1 MKSRMEILNRLT
13 FMHCNQ
19 EESKAEIADA
29 IQFLKEE
36 DLEGNKDAIAYL
48 QECSKQVDTAQ
59 GALELAIRSVAQ

>member
-1 MKSRMEILNRLT
+1 MKSRIEILNRLT

-48 QECSKQVDTAQ
+48 QECSNQIDHEQ
-59 GALELAIRSVAQ
+59 GALESAIRRVAQ

>member
-1 MKSRMEILNRLT
+1 MKSRIEILNRLT

-19 EESKAEIADA
+19 EESKAEFADA

-36 DLEGNKDAIAYL
+36 NLEGNKDAIVYL
-48 QECSKQVDTAQ
+48 QECSKQIDTAQ

>member
-1 MKSRMEILNRLT
+1 
-13 FMHCNQ
+13 
-19 EESKAEIADA
+19 
-29 IQFLKEE
+29 LKEE

>member
-19 EESKAEIADA
+19 EESKTEIADA

-59 GALELAIRSVAQ
+59 GVLELAIRSVAQ